1 MHPFYGPSSQ
11 LLGQENTLWLGLAS
25 MIIYILFWAVVILFA
40 VKLIKKYIIMPDNS
54 KVKEDTAMSI
64 LRERYAKGEIEAE
77 EFKQKKTDLD
87 HSS

>member
-64 LRERYAKGEIEAE
+64 LRERYAKGEIEA
-77 EFKQKKTDLD
+77 
-87 HSS
+87 